1 MKYRLF
7 IRMVTLFCLTLSTG
21 TMAEMHQFTYAWPY
35 EDSSTMKPR
44 GGTSKGA
51 SIELDEQT
59 SEAWSA
65 ISQPDLKPVD
75 RDRRAILAM
84 AGAYRASFD
93 FLETVGFTQ
102 PYEPKQPYQS
112 WGTEYVYV
120 VTNEPRFISLQ
131 HILVMRVELENGNM
145 SEPMVVKHWRQDWQY
160 QDRSLHTYQGHQSW
174 SKQIRKRS
182 EVRGQWTQAVYQVDD
197 SPRYEGLGQWIHLPN
212 YSSWQSNETWRP
224 LPRREFSVRQD
235 YDVLIGKNRHIIT
248 PSGWVHEEENLKVV
262 LDENAKIDQVIA
274 RETGFNRYERIV
286 NFDFSAGDTY
296 WNKTQLFWADVAEAW
311 SRIYKLNDNF
321 SIKKKHEGKTLIGKM
336 FGYTS
341 GINEVYDQAAG
352 KAFIQ
357 STLNDFV
364 IRSAK

>member
-1 MKYRLF
+1 MK
-7 IRMVTLFCLTLSTG
+7 
-21 TMAEMHQFTYAWPY
+21 
-35 EDSSTMKPR
+35 DS
-44 GGTSKGA
+44 GN
-51 SIELDEQT
+51 
-59 SEAWSA
+59 
-65 ISQPDLKPVD
+65 
-75 RDRRAILAM
+75 
-84 AGAYRASFD
+84 
-93 FLETVGFTQ
+93 GFT
-102 PYEPKQPYQS
+102 
-112 WGTEYVYV
+112 
-120 VTNEPRFISLQ
+120 
-131 HILVMRVELENGNM
+131 
-145 SEPMVVKHWRQDWQY
+145 
-160 QDRSLHTYQGHQSW
+160 
-174 SKQIRKRS
+174 
-182 EVRGQWTQAVYQVDD
+182 
-197 SPRYEGLGQWIHLPN
+197 LPN

-357 STLNDFV
+357 STLNDFCHSQRKISLSEDAATSV
-364 IRSAK
+364 ISHMNGRSCWPALFFLQSRN